1 MADPGAGPVLSADAL
16 RELEDRI
23 DAWFAHEAADNPM
36 IAAVERGEPGE
47 RRWYV
52 RVRGDQKDM
61 FTFWFTLGQRTLGY
75 ETYVMPAPEEN
86 HAAFYEHLLVRNLG
100 LYGWSFAIGE
110 ESAVFLSGALGVEAL
125 ADDDALA
132 RELDRVLGS
141 GWEYVERCFRPALRR
156 GFVNKSQ

>member
-1 MADPGAGPVLSADAL
+1 MLSADAL
-16 RELEDRI
+16 DALEDRI
-23 DAWFAHEAADNPM
+23 DAWFAGEAADNPM
-36 IAAVERGEPGE
+36 IAAVDRGEPGE

-52 RVRGDQKDM
+52 RVRGEQKDT
-61 FTFWFTLGQRTLGY
+61 FTLWFTLGQRTLRY

-86 HAAFYEHLLVRNLG
+86 HAPFYEHLLARNLG

-125 ADDDALA
+125 AGDEALA

-141 GWEYVERCFRPALRR
+141 GWEYVERCFRPALRI
-156 GFVNKSQ
+156 GFASRFQ